1 MIWYYIR
8 TNVCKRTEAVHMDAD
23 NCKKIIIEL
32 LEDLNESDIIFLQ
45 QLYTLIKKHL
55 KRRGGR

>member
-1 MIWYYIR
+1 
-8 TNVCKRTEAVHMDAD
+8 MDAD